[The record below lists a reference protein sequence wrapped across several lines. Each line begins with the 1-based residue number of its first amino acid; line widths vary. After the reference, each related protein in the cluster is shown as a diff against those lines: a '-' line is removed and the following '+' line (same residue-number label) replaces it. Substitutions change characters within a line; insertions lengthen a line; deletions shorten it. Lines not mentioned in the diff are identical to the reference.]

1 MYDIIIRLIILSKE
15 KFNMK
20 KFLAIFL
27 VLTLIFAFA
36 ACKKGDDTNTDD
48 GNTTEV
54 QGGEQQSP
62 DGEEDTTK
70 KKSERF
76 ETTTAAPFENPNILE
91 PERLFKLVDMNS
103 YTSKSSDPNTTKSSG
118 VTFIMNR
125 YEKMNSS
132 GNTISAS
139 ISAEGT
145 AFVMNETVLRDFIAN
160 GWAIYGNKDANAAI
174 EAGESTGVVLKNSQG
189 KTIRFTVTN
198 KAAISMAL
206 ADCVI
211 TEVGVLKTVEN
222 YDWADFVI
230 DNKAGTAALSSY
242 ADYINAFGEPKTI
255 NATEYYKGNDYT
267 HTKVTMIFEQKIGNE
282 TWSISVAYDDKA
294 TGEIVFENCVYKVK

>member
-1 MYDIIIRLIILSKE
+1 
-15 KFNMK
+15 MK

-27 VLTLIFAFA
+27 VLTILFAFA
-36 ACKKGDDTNTDD
+36 ACNKGDDTNTDGD
-48 GNTTEV
+48 DTTTEV
-54 QGGEQQSP
+54 QGVEQQSP
-62 DGEEDTTK
+62 DSEESTTK

-76 ETTTAAPFENPNILE
+76 ETTTAVPFENPDILE
-91 PERLFKLVDMNS
+91 PEGLFKLVNMNG

-132 GNTISAS
+132 GNALSAS
-139 ISAEGT
+139 ISTEGT
-145 AFVMNETVLRDFIAN
+145 AFVLNETVLRDFISN
-160 GWAIYGNKDANAAI
+160 GWAIYGNKDANTAV
-174 EAGESTGVVLKNSQG
+174 EAGATTNIILKNSQG
-189 KTIRFTVTN
+189 KTIRFMVTN
-198 KAAISMAL
+198 KAATSMAL

-211 TEVGVLKTVEN
+211 TEVGVLKTVDGHN
-222 YDWADFVI
+222 WADFVI

-267 HTKVTMIFEQKIGNE
+267 HTKVTLIFEQKIGNE